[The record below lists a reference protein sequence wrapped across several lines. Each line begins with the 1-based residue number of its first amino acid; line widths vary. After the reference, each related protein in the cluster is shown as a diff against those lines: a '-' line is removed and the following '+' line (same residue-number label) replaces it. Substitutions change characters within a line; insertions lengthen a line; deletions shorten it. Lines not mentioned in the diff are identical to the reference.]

1 MTPRAIFI
9 IRLVVIGL
17 YELAFFFPYHK
28 FNVADKYAKAIK
40 IVLTVVFVG
49 MCVHLCLSV
58 L

>member
-17 YELAFFFPYHK
+17 YILAYFFPYHK
-28 FNVADKYAKAIK
+28 FNVADKYANAIR
-40 IVLTVVFVG
+40 IVLTVVFIG
-49 MCVHLCLSV
+49 MCVHICLSV

>member
-17 YELAFFFPYHK
+17 YGLAFLFPYNK
-28 FNVADKYAKAIK
+28 VKVADKYSKAIK
-40 IVLTVVFVG
+40 IFLTGVFIG